1 MEARTQRVRHHLRRP
16 HASRRRPLENEP
28 PLTPFIGHTPVNPD
42 LAAGRARVVILAP
55 TTGGVGAVPSVG
67 EQMAALRA
75 AGSVVVVVSPDRDA
89 RSQMG
94 RNVVDS
100 AKRAVAAQAGH
111 RQATPELDR
120 VAALWR

>member
-1 MEARTQRVRHHLRRP
+1 
-16 HASRRRPLENEP
+16 
-28 PLTPFIGHTPVNPD
+28 
-42 LAAGRARVVILAP
+42 VVILAP